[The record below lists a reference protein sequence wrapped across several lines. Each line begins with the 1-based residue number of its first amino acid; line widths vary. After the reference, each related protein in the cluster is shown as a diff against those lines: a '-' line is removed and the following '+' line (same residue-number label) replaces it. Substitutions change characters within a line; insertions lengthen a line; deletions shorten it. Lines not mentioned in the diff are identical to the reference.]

1 MINCIL
7 ILCHLQ
13 EKAERKAEK
22 AKRKRTSAPS
32 ERSSK
37 PKKKT
42 KLPGMPKKPM
52 TAYFLWLNEEG
63 REGIKRENPGIG
75 VTDVA
80 KAAGEKWKEIDE
92 ETKRKYDEKHKE
104 LKEKYDE
111 EYKEW
116 FESGGQEALKNAKK
130 AGKEGSSSKS
140 PKKKKVT
147 EVTGGSGTGFQSK
160 EFIEDSDSNADDSD

>member
-1 MINCIL
+1 M
-7 ILCHLQ
+7 Q

-22 AKRKRTSAPS
+22 AKRKRTSAPT

-37 PKKKT
+37 SKKKT

-63 REGIKRENPGIG
+63 REEIKRENPGMG

-92 ETKRKYDEKHKE
+92 ETKKKYDEKHKE
-104 LKEKYDE
+104 MKEKYDE
-111 EYKEW
+111 VYKEW
-116 FESGGQEALKNAKK
+116 FESGGREALKNAKK
-130 AGKEGSSSKS
+130 AGKEGASSKS
-140 PKKKKVT
+140 PKKKKVA
-147 EVTGGSGTGFQSK
+147 EVTGGSGAGFQSK
-160 EFIEDSDSNADDSD
+160 EFIEDSDSNGGDSD